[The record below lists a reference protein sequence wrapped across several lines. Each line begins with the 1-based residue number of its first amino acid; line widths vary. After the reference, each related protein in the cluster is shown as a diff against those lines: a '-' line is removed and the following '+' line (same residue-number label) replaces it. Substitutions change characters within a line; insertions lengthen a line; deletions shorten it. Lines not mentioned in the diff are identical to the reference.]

1 MPDGREWLPAG
12 GVGAGFLVSGGLAG
26 HPVFSIPTQGRSDRT
41 TASKRLQEGEGAVTT
56 RNELT
61 RRTVL
66 AGGLAAGITPL
77 FARSA
82 AASVE
87 DYCKVS
93 LTPIKTRPERAVSL
107 RRVSEA
113 LAAGK
118 PARFEGLTRL
128 DGYVVDDENKDIVL
142 FGISES
148 GQPELQPADFIVAL
162 RSAYVRG
169 EVYRKSAAISI
180 DSEPG
185 YYRRVDGLKIT
196 NPADRRRYQ
205 ELCALADLRKVRV
218 DGMPRHCRVAKILLD
233 ADIKMKQVA
242 QGRAKLPIRSP
253 FLGDFDSEIKDWR
266 AEIAAGRDPSAI
278 SGAITRY
285 WFTPG
290 RFGYGAPADNPNI
303 VRFTHAQVTLRTEE
317 EADTDSGR
325 KSTGKINSYA
335 RAFTCAWTE
344 RMEEVYRSEPLWQE
358 MRNMYRHFAMARI
371 MRDLDAIEAAGFD
384 AAFLL
389 DGYEIP
395 RVPVPDTTAGGSR
408 VETATRRDG
417 RMTYTYARSTC
428 GGVDVG
434 FNKPLEKRPDA
445 DGDIHLAGRNVLG
458 SRPAPV
464 ALAWAITPGALKDI
478 GKPSTPVSRPP
489 AAPPGEPD
497 RSRSLEDM
505 FKKPAPGAAPGP
517 APSPSAPADKPRSL
531 QELFKT

>member
-1 MPDGREWLPAG
+1 M
-12 GVGAGFLVSGGLAG
+12 
-26 HPVFSIPTQGRSDRT
+26 
-41 TASKRLQEGEGAVTT
+41 TT

-61 RRTVL
+61 RRAML
-66 AGGLAAGITPL
+66 AGGLAAGIAPL
-77 FARSA
+77 FARPA
-82 AASVE
+82 AAAVE
-87 DYCKVS
+87 DYCRVS
-93 LTPIKTRPERAVSL
+93 LTPIRTRPERAVSL
-107 RRVSEA
+107 RRVAEA

-142 FGISES
+142 FGIKEG

-180 DSEPG
+180 DSEPE
-185 YYRRVDGLKIT
+185 YHRRVHGLKIT

-205 ELCALADLRKVRV
+205 ELCAMADLRKVRV

-242 QGRAKLPIRSP
+242 QGRARLPIGTP
-253 FLGDFDSEIKDWR
+253 FLGDFDAEIKDWR
-266 AEIAAGRDPSAI
+266 AEIASGRDPSPI
-278 SGAITRY
+278 TGAITRY

-303 VRFTHAQVTLRTEE
+303 VRFTYAQVMLKTEE
-317 EADTDSGR
+317 EADTPGGR
-325 KSTGKINSYA
+325 KSTGTINSYA

-371 MRDLDAIEAAGFD
+371 MRDLNAIGAAGFD
-384 AAFLL
+384 AGFLL

-417 RMTYTYARSTC
+417 RITYTYARSTC

-434 FNKPLEKRPDA
+434 FNEPLETRPDTE
-445 DGDIHLAGRNVLG
+445 GDIHLAGRNVLG

-464 ALAWAITPGALKDI
+464 ALAWAITPGALKEI
-478 GKPSTPVSRPP
+478 GRPSTPASPP
-489 AAPPGEPD
+489 PSAEPG
-497 RSRSLEDM
+497 RSRSLEEM
-505 FKKPAPGAAPGP
+505 FKKPAPGP
-517 APSPSAPADKPRSL
+517 APTPSAPADKPRSL
-531 QELFKT
+531 QGLFKT